1 MSDDLKSELKEL
13 KEAVNQLQARVEH
26 LESARA
32 EAGAD
37 QVIKVVASESRKA
50 AEEPVMARVAGETK
64 ATAGNARF
72 QQAEAPKVVLTG
84 EQDEPSLPAV
94 ADTGDNGGQDAG
106 AAGEP
111 DAQSRG
117 AVSAGS
123 GPEII
128 PNATPA
134 KASLESRIGQIWL
147 NRIGIASLVIGMAF
161 LLMYSFQ
168 YFGAQAKL
176 ACGALISFALIGLG
190 EWTGRKKGT
199 SWFGSGLIGGGWA
212 LAYFTAYA
220 SHFVQSVQV
229 VNDATVGGVLMLAT
243 ALGAMGHAVWRKAQE
258 IANLSIVLGYI
269 TVALTAM
276 SPVSLWS
283 NLGLLGATCALSVKM
298 KWHRLLLYST
308 IASYLVVIPH
318 FQNFDGTTAFGVS
331 ESLVSMGL
339 LFVYWLAYMIS
350 GTLISKGTDGKNP
363 WVIAAGL
370 VNAFSFTIGYF
381 VSLNSLVK
389 IGQGDAVDAWKFPA
403 TIGIAAVYGAFSYVC
418 GKLKEKGLAALYMVL
433 GVFTATISL
442 LLKFE
447 HNTTLLFSI
456 WAMEAAILAW
466 SGLKYQIH
474 ALRRFAYGL
483 ALVVNVSAIVAIVS
497 GAWITEWTA
506 EKISENLI
514 LPLVAIACS
523 AAVAW
528 CYQAQL
534 RLVTTQEALDAEQA
548 EETKLRAEQAAV
560 ARALAG
566 DADADATAGA
576 ELAPVTPPALPIA
589 KTGRLETAMLNLG
602 FHSYFLAVTILC
614 WFLPI
619 ELGTMMQGHVL
630 PNLLGT
636 HPEKLNVFWWAFES
650 ATIVALGLRLS
661 APVLRV
667 LGVLGFV
674 STVLAMLVLQP
685 GVVAVTVVAGMLFA
699 TAWLYHKYKE
709 KVKLHRAGKLWSLS
723 GVGVMTLV
731 LPGSLPT
738 EMLAPYW
745 AVEGL
750 ALLVAGFRLRDKTLR
765 FSGLLAFVLLVGKL
779 LLVDLAAADTLQR
792 IISFIVAGQVL
803 LASSYGYAQFTKK
816 LEQQENPGS

>member
-64 ATAGNARF
+64 ATDGNARL
-72 QQAEAPKVVLTG
+72 QEAEAPKVVLTG
-84 EQDEPSLPAV
+84 DQDEPSLPAV
-94 ADTGDNGGQDAG
+94 AETGDK
-106 AAGEP
+106 
-111 DAQSRG
+111 
-117 AVSAGS
+117 VTAGS

-128 PNATPA
+128 PNATAA

-483 ALVVNVSAIVAIVS
+483 ALVVNVCAIVAIVS

-523 AAVAW
+523 AVVAW

-534 RLVTTQEALDAEQA
+534 RLVTTKEALDAEQA

-566 DADADATAGA
+566 DADADAAVGPEPAT
-576 ELAPVTPPALPIA
+576 VTPPVSLPLA
-589 KTGRLETAMLNLG
+589 KTGRLEAAMLNLG
-602 FHSYFLAVTILC
+602 FHSYFLAVTVLC

-650 ATIVALGLRLS
+650 ATIVALGLRLG

-699 TAWLYHKYKE
+699 MAWLYHKYRA
-709 KVKLHRAGKLWSLS
+709 KVKLHLAGKLWSLS

-750 ALLVAGFRLRDKTLR
+750 ALLGAGFRLRDKTLR

-792 IISFIVAGQVL
+792 IISFIVAGLVL
-803 LASSYGYAQFTKK
+803 LSSSYGYAQFTKK

>member
-64 ATAGNARF
+64 ATDGNARL
-72 QQAEAPKVVLTG
+72 QEAEAPKVVLTG
-84 EQDEPSLPAV
+84 DQDEPSLPAV
-94 ADTGDNGGQDAG
+94 AETGDK
-106 AAGEP
+106 
-111 DAQSRG
+111 
-117 AVSAGS
+117 VTAGS

-128 PNATPA
+128 PNATAA

-483 ALVVNVSAIVAIVS
+483 ALVVNVCAIVAIVS

-523 AAVAW
+523 AVVAW

-534 RLVTTQEALDAEQA
+534 RLVTTKEALDAEQA

-566 DADADATAGA
+566 DADADAAVGPEPAT
-576 ELAPVTPPALPIA
+576 VTPPVSLPLA

-602 FHSYFLAVTILC
+602 FHSYFLAVTVLC

-650 ATIVALGLRLS
+650 ATIVALGLRLD

-667 LGVLGFV
+667 LGVLGFI

-699 TAWLYHKYKE
+699 MAWLYHKYRA
-709 KVKLHRAGKLWSLS
+709 KVKLHLAGKLWSLS

-792 IISFIVAGQVL
+792 IISFIVAGLVL